1 MFVLSKKFNW
11 VPFLP
16 YICLAALVGL
26 SFIKEPSVY
35 ISAVTFA
42 FLTVAVL
49 SSVYHAEDIAHS
61 IGEGLGALVL
71 ALSVTVIEAGL
82 IISLMSAG
90 GEGASSIA
98 RDTVFA
104 AVMLICNGMVGI
116 CLLLGG
122 LKYKEVGFQF
132 RGANSLLVVIV
143 ALAVIC
149 FVLPN
154 YTTSI
159 IGPYYNAGQLVFVSI
174 VAILLYAA
182 LVITQ
187 TRTHRYYF
195 EYVNELSTE
204 AEPPA
209 LSENTT
215 RTQLMMSFAA
225 LFVGLISVIGL
236 AKLISPVIESSLLLL
251 GAPKAVVGL
260 FIALIVLLPEAITA
274 ILAAKEN
281 RLQTSLNLALGS
293 GAASIAL
300 TIPVVSAFSILKDQ
314 PLMLGIDA
322 KGTVFLLLTI
332 ATCILTLGNGRATAL
347 HGLVHLIIMFAY
359 FIVTLIP

>member
-1 MFVLSKKFNW
+1 MFILSKKFNW

-16 YICLAALVGL
+16 YICLVALIGL
-26 SFIKEPSVY
+26 SFVSEPSIYV
-35 ISAVTFA
+35 SAITFA

-82 IISLMSAG
+82 IISLMSSG
-90 GEGASSIA
+90 GDGASSIA
-98 RDTVFA
+98 RDTIFA
-104 AVMLICNGMVGI
+104 AVMIICNGMVGI

-132 RGANSLLVVIV
+132 RGANSLLLVIV

-149 FVLPN
+149 FILPN

-159 IGPYYNAGQLVFVSI
+159 IGPYYNAGQLIFVSTM
-174 VAILLYAA
+174 AILLYIA
-182 LVITQ
+182 LIITQ

-195 EYVNELSTE
+195 EYVTE
-204 AEPPA
+204 MSKEVEPPPKTETNKIE
-209 LSENTT
+209 LIK
-215 RTQLMMSFAA
+215 SFVA
-225 LFVGLISVIGL
+225 LFIGLATVIGL
-236 AKLISPVIESSLLLL
+236 AKLISPAIESSLALI

-274 ILAAKEN
+274 VLAAKEN

-300 TIPVVSAFSILKDQ
+300 TIPVVSAFSIIKNQ
-314 PLMLGIDA
+314 PLMLGLDA
-322 KGTVFLLLTI
+322 KSMVFLFLTI
-332 ATCILTLGNGRATAL
+332 VTCILTLGNGRATAL
-347 HGLVHLIIMFAY
+347 HGVVHLIIMLAY
-359 FIVTLIP
+359 FAVTLIP